1 MSWLIACLAIKM
13 NNGDACIQPQFVE
26 WIGGCERA
34 GVRSGATIM
43 LPLSNPGLVCAEA
56 MLFAESLFSSLPI
69 KRHLEMNN
77 KDEKSLKSS
86 SSK

>member
-1 MSWLIACLAIKM
+1 M
-13 NNGDACIQPQFVE
+13 NSGDACIQQPHVE
-26 WIGGCERA
+26 WIGRCDRA
-34 GVRSGATIM
+34 AARSGATIM
-43 LPLSNPGLVCAEA
+43 LPLSNPGLVCAKA